1 MKVVAEEPWAWM
13 LFSDEAGTLFLTV
26 MCGTVGLYSVDF
38 RLTDSEAASFSAAD
52 RSVLESL
59 ARDVSYQSSK
69 YQGRHIDNFTDL
81 PGVKGAV
88 SSWCSQRAEP

>member
-13 LFSDEAGTLFLTV
+13 LFSDEGVGLYLTV

-38 RLTDSEAASFSAAD
+38 QLADDEAADFTTSGRSAIEA
-52 RSVLESL
+52 L

-69 YQGRHIDNFTDL
+69 YQGRHIAHFDDL
-81 PGVKGAV
+81 PGIKQAV
-88 SSWCSQRAEP
+88 SAWRSQSAES